1 MRVAYLAS
9 KVSVSKQNQR
19 WLVLVAM
26 VQVQATFNKF
36 NMTGDKTGLV
46 TQLKEVKPHLV
57 VTCCLAHRTELAYK
71 DVMKESKM
79 YAKVLT
85 LV

>member
-19 WLVLVAM
+19 WWVLVAM
-26 VQVQATFNKF
+26 GQATFN
-36 NMTGDKTGLV
+36 MMGDKTGLA
-46 TQLKEVKPHLV
+46 TQLKEVMPHLV
-57 VTCCLAHRTELAYK
+57 VTWCLAHRTELAYK

>member
-1 MRVAYLAS
+1 ME
-9 KVSVSKQNQR
+9 
-19 WLVLVAM
+19 
-26 VQVQATFNKF
+26 QATFN
-36 NMTGDKTGLV
+36 MMGDKTGLA
-46 TQLKEVKPHLV
+46 TQLKEVMPHLV
-57 VTCCLAHRTELAYK
+57 VTWCLAHRTELAYN